1 MPFDG
6 SSHTDIHT
14 ALPFTREDYL
24 DFVDKAGR
32 ALRDDNGI
40 NAGVLPFALRA
51 SLRLFKTDPVGFV
64 ITHYGVAAH
73 KCRSN
78 F

>member
-24 DFVDKAGR
+24 DSVDKTGR

-51 SLRLFKTDPVGFV
+51 SLRLFKSDPVKFV
-64 ITHYGVAAH
+64 AVTLQIAGVA
-73 KCRSN
+73 
-78 F
+78 